1 MGYRLKYNKSV
12 AGEDNKESF
21 RFLYFIQLLVAGT
34 GKIHIVIQKITLS
47 IHIVDCMIC
56 IYMKNNVL

>member
-1 MGYRLKYNKSV
+1 MKS
-12 AGEDNKESF
+12 ADNKESF

-47 IHIVDCMIC
+47 THIVGLYDMY
-56 IYMKNNVL
+56 IYEKQCFIACHLLLFES

>member
-1 MGYRLKYNKSV
+1 MNMKST
-12 AGEDNKESF
+12 DNKEPF

-34 GKIHIVIQKITLS
+34 DRIHIVIQKITLS

>member
-12 AGEDNKESF
+12 VREDNKEPF
-21 RFLYFIQLLVAGT
+21 HFLYFIQLLVAGT

-47 IHIVDCMIC
+47 THIVDCMIC
-56 IYMKNNVL
+56 ISMKNNVL